1 MRFENLPIHHVLQSE
16 ISQRG
21 YEHATAVQVA
31 MSEPTLGERDVLV
44 TSRTGSGKT
53 LAFGLALA
61 TNWLNSERSAP
72 ATKLPRALV
81 VAPTRELALQV
92 ARELTW
98 LFRGAGWRVAT
109 CVGGMDIRREM
120 RALDFGAHLVVGTPG
135 RVVDH
140 LERGSLQTSSIQA
153 VVLDEADEMLDL
165 GFRDELETIL
175 SRCPAERRTL
185 MFSATLPEGIEAL
198 AQGFMQNPVR
208 IAATELDE
216 PHSDIKHLAYKVAP
230 REREHAVVNALRHFE
245 AASALVFCATREG
258 VSHLQ
263 ASLLER
269 GFSAVAISGDL
280 SQAERSRALSAV
292 REGRARVLV
301 ATDVAARGIDLPAV
315 GLVIQADLP
324 HDAAVLQ
331 HRSGRTGRAGRKGT
345 AVALVPFSRLRQAE
359 RLYKGA
365 RIEPEWLQVPSA
377 DDVRSADRS
386 RLSQEVT
393 TLAAEI
399 DAEEAEMGKALLEQC
414 SPEEIAAILVRARL
428 RRLPAPEELPLTMAW
443 QEKSRRQEERFPRSN
458 QSGRFADGI
467 WFRVNV
473 GRERNADPKW
483 LLPMLCRRGA
493 IRKKDIG
500 EIEIRKNETRFEV
513 SRNVAHHFERAV
525 QQPDEKDP
533 QIYIEPLAKGPRR
546 ASGGPN
552 ITRSGTADE
561 KPAGDRRRPAR
572 DDRGPKRPKFG
583 RAPGAK
589 AAGNGGNHPPQK
601 REKTPKGKK
610 KPNAQRPT

>member
-1 MRFENLPIHHVLQSE
+1 MRFENLPIHSVLQNE

-31 MSEPTLGERDVLV
+31 MSEPSLGEHDVLV

-53 LAFGLALA
+53 LAFGIALA
-61 TNWLNSERSAP
+61 SNWLDDQGPTAAS
-72 ATKLPRALV
+72 KKPRALV

-98 LFRGAGWRVAT
+98 LYRGAGWRVAT

-120 RALDFGAHLVVGTPG
+120 RALDYGAHLVVGTPG

-140 LERGSLQTSSIQA
+140 LERGSLDTSVIDA

-175 SRCPAERRTL
+175 SRCPTERRTL
-185 MFSATLPEGIEAL
+185 MFSATLPQGIEQL
-198 AQGFMQNPVR
+198 AAGFMQEPLR

-230 REREHAVVNALRHFE
+230 REREHAIVNALRHFDV
-245 AASALVFCATREG
+245 ASALVFCATREG

-280 SQAERSRALSAV
+280 SQAERTRALSAV
-292 REGRARVLV
+292 REGRARILV

-315 GLVIQADLP
+315 ALVIQADLP

-345 AVALVPFSRLRQAE
+345 AVALVPFSRIRQAE

-365 RIEPEWLQVPSA
+365 RIEPEWLPVPSA
-377 DDVRSADRS
+377 DDVRNADRE
-386 RLSQEVT
+386 RLAQEVASQAT
-393 TLAAEI
+393 EI
-399 DAEEAEMGKALLEQC
+399 EEEDAEMGRALLEQC
-414 SPEEIAAILVRARL
+414 SPEEIAAILVRTRL
-428 RRLPAPEELPLTMAW
+428 RALPAPEDLPQTAAW
-443 QEKSRRQEERFPRSN
+443 GEKARRHEERFPRAGN
-458 QSGRFADGI
+458 GGHFTDGT

-483 LLPMLCRRGA
+483 LIPMLCRRGG
-493 IRKKDIG
+493 IRKKDLG
-500 EIEIRKNETRFEV
+500 EIDIGKSDTRFEI
-513 SRNVAHHFERAV
+513 SRSVAQQFETSV
-525 QQPDEKDP
+525 QRPDEKDP
-533 QIYIEPLAKGPRR
+533 HIHIEPVGKGPRR
-546 ASGGPN
+546 GPAKVKGRGHDDAESRPAGKRFHEERGGGPKASP
-552 ITRSGTADE
+552 RFG
-561 KPAGDRRRPAR
+561 
-572 DDRGPKRPKFG
+572 RPKG
-583 RAPGAK
+583 GKKGPLPGAK
-589 AAGNGGNHPPQK
+589 GRGNGPAGKGRPRAK
-601 REKTPKGKK
+601 RPS
-610 KPNAQRPT
+610 

>member
-1 MRFENLPIHHVLQSE
+1 MRFENLPIHPVLQHE

-21 YEHATAVQVA
+21 YENATAVQVA
-31 MSEPTLGERDVLV
+31 MSEPSLGERDVLV

-53 LAFGLALA
+53 LAFGIALA
-61 TNWLNSERSAP
+61 ANWLEGKAP
-72 ATKLPRALV
+72 AATSKKPRALV

-98 LFRGAGWRVAT
+98 LFRGAKWRVAT

-120 RALDFGAHLVVGTPG
+120 RALDYGAHLVVGTPG

-140 LERGSLQTSSIQA
+140 LERGTLDPTAIDA

-165 GFRDELETIL
+165 GFREELETIL
-175 SRCPAERRTL
+175 SRCPKERRTL
-185 MFSATLPEGIEAL
+185 MFSATLPQGIEQL
-198 AQGFMQNPVR
+198 ASGFMQEPER

-230 REREHAVVNALRHFE
+230 REREHAIVNALRHFDV
-245 AASALVFCATREG
+245 ASALVFCATREG

-280 SQAERSRALSAV
+280 SQAERTRALSAV

-315 GLVIQADLP
+315 ALVIQADLP

-345 AVALVPFSRLRQAE
+345 AIALVPFSRLRQAE

-365 RIEPEWLQVPSA
+365 RIEPEWLPVPSA
-377 DDVRSADRS
+377 EDVRNADRE
-386 RLSQEVT
+386 RLAQEVT
-393 TLAAEI
+393 ALAAEI
-399 DAEEAEMGKALLEQC
+399 DEEEAEMGRALLEQC
-414 SPEEIAAILVRARL
+414 SPEEIAAILVRTRL
-428 RRLPAPEELPLTMAW
+428 RILPAPEELPQTAAW
-443 QEKSRRQEERFPRSN
+443 GEKARRYEERFPRAG
-458 QSGRFADGI
+458 QGARFADGT

-483 LLPMLCRRGA
+483 LIPMLCRRGG
-493 IRKKDIG
+493 IRKKDLG
-500 EIEIRKNETRFEV
+500 EIDIRKSDTRFEV
-513 SRNVAHHFERAV
+513 SRNVAQHFETAV
-525 QQPDEKDP
+525 ERPDEKDP
-533 QIYIEPLAKGPRR
+533 HIHIEPLGKGPRKSTGKGKGR
-546 ASGGPN
+546 GPGEGDA
-552 ITRSGTADE
+552 R
-561 KPAGDRRRPAR
+561 PAGKRRHDERA
-572 DDRGPKRPKFG
+572 DGPKGPPRFRRGKG
-583 RAPGAK
+583 GKGGSSGAK
-589 AAGNGGNHPPQK
+589 G
-601 REKTPKGKK
+601 REKGPKGKV
-610 KPNAQRPT
+610 RPRARRPS